1 MKITDTLFSAKKN
14 SKTYSSSKT
23 LKTHFEQSGAV
34 SAGGMQALVFFK
46 RTASKLGTTATDAL
60 ELCDVLPPFFNLTPP
75 ENGQTAFVVSF
86 AIQMPLY
93 CF

>member
-14 SKTYSSSKT
+14 SKNFSSLKT
-23 LKTHFEQSGAV
+23 LKTHFQQSGAV
-34 SAGGMQALVFFK
+34 SAGRMQALVFFR
-46 RTASKLGTTATDAL
+46 RTDSKLGTTATDAL
-60 ELCDVLPPFFNLTPP
+60 ELSAALSHTAFTPP
-75 ENGQTAFVVSF
+75 ENGRTAFVVSF